1 MKTQRR
7 DRRVEKQIA
16 ERLKM
21 FRRARGLTQEDV
33 RFSTDINI
41 ARAESGCGSL
51 SIGTIVDLC
60 DYYEISLEEF
70 FRGVTTQRAQGDGNP
85 EV

>member
-7 DRRVEKQIA
+7 DRKVERQIA

-21 FRRARGLTQEDV
+21 FRLARGLTQEDV

-41 ARAESGCGSL
+41 ARAEGGYGSL

-70 FRGVTTQRAQGDGNP
+70 FRGVTTQRSQGDGAP
-85 EV
+85 EA